1 MMALKIHELWLN
13 ESKLQLLQSVA
24 GYSKRKIK
32 PNIAAIAGLVFF
44 TFLCVNVV
52 AATRLTPKPPII
64 KAKSF
69 ILMDYDSDQ
78 ILAEKEAD
86 ERMEPA
92 SLTKM
97 MTAYVVA
104 KEISR
109 GALKLTDRVRISKK
123 ARRMTGSRMFLEQGT
138 HVMVQDL
145 LKGLIVNSGND
156 AAIALVEK
164 IAGNEIA
171 FVSIMNNQADA
182 LGMHDTHFN
191 NSTGMPDPKHYST
204 ARDLAALGQALIR
217 DYPKH
222 YAWYSLKQF
231 NYNRTKQR
239 NRNKLLWS
247 DSSVDGIKT
256 GYTEAAGYCLVASAK
271 RNGMRLISVVLG
283 AKNKKARAKE
293 STRLLSYGFRFF
305 ETHRLYSAHKA
316 LKTVRIWRGAEQRL
330 KLGLDEDL
338 YVTIPKGQ
346 YKKLDATMSI
356 NSEILAPAAKG
367 ITYGT
372 VNITLGDR
380 NYAVRKVVSL
390 GAVKEGSLYQYV
402 MDSVKLIFH

>member
-1 MMALKIHELWLN
+1 MMVLKIHKLWLN
-13 ESKLQLLQSVA
+13 DRKLFLFQLVTV
-24 GYSKRKIK
+24 YSKKNFY
-32 PNIAAIAGLVFF
+32 PNFVSIAGLVFF
-44 TFLCVNVV
+44 VFLSVDLA
-52 AATRLTPKPPII
+52 AATNLTPKPPII
-64 KAKSF
+64 KAKSY

-109 GALKLTDRVRISKK
+109 GSFKLTDRVRISKK
-123 ARRMTGSRMFLEQGT
+123 ARRMTGSRMFVEQGS

-145 LKGLIVNSGND
+145 LKGLIVPSGND

-164 IAGNEIA
+164 VAGNEIA
-171 FVSIMNNQADA
+171 FVSMMNNQADA
-182 LGMHDTHFN
+182 LSMHDTHFN

-217 DYPKH
+217 DYPKQ
-222 YAWYSLKQF
+222 YALYSLKHF
-231 NYNRTKQR
+231 KFNRTNQR

-247 DSSVDGIKT
+247 DSTVDGIKT
-256 GYTEAAGYCLVASAK
+256 GYTDSAGYCLVASAE

-283 AKNKKARAKE
+283 AKNKKSRAKE
-293 STRLLSYGFRFF
+293 SSRLLSYGFRFF
-305 ETHRLYSAHKA
+305 ETHRLYTANKA
-316 LKTVRIWRGAEQRL
+316 LKTVRIWKGAEQRL

-346 YKKLDATMSI
+346 YKKLDATMSV
-356 NSEILAPAAKG
+356 NPEILAPAAKG

-372 VNITLGDR
+372 VNITLGER
-380 NYAVRKVVSL
+380 NYAVRKVIAL
-390 GAVKEGSLYQYV
+390 DQVKEGSLYQYM